1 MADDDI
7 ELTDE
12 APKKSKLKLIILGMA
27 GMFVIVGITVGG
39 LFAGGLLKMPESSS
53 ASSEASAEEAE
64 AEKPDALYIAMEPA
78 FTVTFTDPGDSKF
91 LQLSLK
97 AMTRDPDVESSLTR
111 HMPMIRNDVMLL
123 FSSKSPSDLVSR
135 SGKEA
140 LQAETLASIQDVLE
154 RVGGSGEIEAVY
166 FTTFVM
172 Q

>member
-64 AEKPDALYIAMEPA
+64 A
-78 FTVTFTDPGDSKF
+78 
-91 LQLSLK
+91 
-97 AMTRDPDVESSLTR
+97 
-111 HMPMIRNDVMLL
+111 
-123 FSSKSPSDLVSR
+123 KSPTRSISPWSPPSR
-135 SGKEA
+135 SR
-140 LQAETLASIQDVLE
+140 LPTLETASFC
-154 RVGGSGEIEAVY
+154 S
-166 FTTFVM
+166 
-172 Q
+172 

>member
-1 MADDDI
+1 
-7 ELTDE
+7 
-12 APKKSKLKLIILGMA
+12 
-27 GMFVIVGITVGG
+27 
-39 LFAGGLLKMPESSS
+39 
-53 ASSEASAEEAE
+53 
-64 AEKPDALYIAMEPA
+64 MEPA